1 MCFLEFSCR
10 STFVSILLNKMYFS
24 DNGKEILSMNE
35 VLKFLLKNSGPLIQ
49 PEDLAQLLNMSQ
61 YQWQNYA
68 DQLKGRFFSLSFL
81 AEAFCV

>member
-1 MCFLEFSCR
+1 
-10 STFVSILLNKMYFS
+10 
-24 DNGKEILSMNE
+24 MNE

-68 DQLKGRFFSLSFL
+68 DQLKGRFLYCTHF
-81 AEAFCV
+81 